1 MKIQNTT
8 IFMGDASRS
17 QRHGKA
23 EQDRT
28 GNKNIFAGGLNQ
40 KFDPI
45 AQKRQQA
52 REQAMKIVGDTWA
65 GDKKI
70 DDDIEGRRN
79 RILQLRGEIRQA
91 RGSVREIEEQREA
104 LRESCGVEA
113 DSQEQRDLEL
123 LAKEMDA
130 KTPWKQVSLTKEE
143 GERIEQIRAQGL
155 TEYQERSLE
164 MKKGAEY
171 YENQIN
177 EMKKEIEME
186 NSIIRATRLERL
198 KKDPMV
204 KAQKQAEEIME
215 AASEEIVGMLAD
227 EAKDHIDEEMEEKK
241 EAAQEKAEEAK
252 ELEEKLEKIKEKK
265 EDQEELAEAI
275 GELTEQTLQLDGVKT
290 DIQEEIKDIVN
301 KMKLLEEDIKGAV
314 VDTTV

>member
-1 MKIQNTT
+1 MIKNRRRYRGAQ
-8 IFMGDASRS
+8 
-17 QRHGKA
+17 
-23 EQDRT
+23 EQDFAASGRDQT
-28 GNKNIFAGGLNQ
+28 GEGL
-40 KFDPI
+40 
-45 AQKRQQA
+45 RQ
-52 REQAMKIVGDTWA
+52 GD
-65 GDKKI
+65 
-70 DDDIEGRRN
+70 
-79 RILQLRGEIRQA
+79 RGTA
-91 RGSVREIEEQREA
+91 GSVAGI
-104 LRESCGVEA
+104 LRRGRQN
-113 DSQEQRDLEL
+113 SQEQRDLEL

-290 DIQEEIKDIVN
+290 DIQEEIKISS
-301 KMKLLEEDIKGAV
+301 IR
-314 VDTTV
+314 

>member
-1 MKIQNTT
+1 
-8 IFMGDASRS
+8 
-17 QRHGKA
+17 
-23 EQDRT
+23 
-28 GNKNIFAGGLNQ
+28 
-40 KFDPI
+40 
-45 AQKRQQA
+45 
-52 REQAMKIVGDTWA
+52 
-65 GDKKI
+65 
-70 DDDIEGRRN
+70 
-79 RILQLRGEIRQA
+79 
-91 RGSVREIEEQREA
+91 
-104 LRESCGVEA
+104 
-113 DSQEQRDLEL
+113 
-123 LAKEMDA
+123 
-130 KTPWKQVSLTKEE
+130 
-143 GERIEQIRAQGL
+143 
-155 TEYQERSLE
+155 

-204 KAQKQAEEIME
+204 KAQKQAEEVME

-241 EAAQEKAEEAK
+241 EAAQEKAEEEK

-290 DIQEEIKDIVN
+290 DVQEEIKDIVN